1 MSLTAQLF
9 LQPGDVIVQLR
20 LGLSLVLEPVYLLL
34 ELSARFA
41 HLGRDL
47 TVLARDLLSTP
58 PPPNLSH
65 TSLRHPYIILLQ
77 VKIRTVVV
85 RQCWLRRGTNLVHVI
100 DLAPKRFVL
109 NTEVGVLGLK
119 VSNRVTLLRDL

>member
-47 TVLARDLLSTP
+47 TVLARDLLSTA

-65 TSLRHPYIILLQ
+65 SSLRRPYVYILQ

-85 RQCWLRRGTNLVHVI
+85 RQCWLRRRTDLVHVF

-109 NTEVGVLGLK
+109 DAQVGVLRLK